1 MYSLMIGEIRATVSR
16 LRQAK
21 DAIRGDGFGRAGDLK
36 MSFKKAI
43 RRLEELQ
50 ALLELGPVEMEIYD
64 DPNPNCCGHGIDNL
78 AGCECRLIARS
89 LNASTDRSAPDRT
102 S

>member
-16 LRQAK
+16 MRQAK
-21 DAIRGDGFGRAGDLK
+21 DSIRGDGFGRAGDVK

-50 ALLELGPVEMEIYD
+50 ALLELGPIEEIPD
-64 DPNPNCCGHGIDNL
+64 DPNPNCMGHGADNIPT
-78 AGCECRLIARS
+78 CTCRLIANS
-89 LNASTDRSAPDRT
+89 IT
-102 S
+102 